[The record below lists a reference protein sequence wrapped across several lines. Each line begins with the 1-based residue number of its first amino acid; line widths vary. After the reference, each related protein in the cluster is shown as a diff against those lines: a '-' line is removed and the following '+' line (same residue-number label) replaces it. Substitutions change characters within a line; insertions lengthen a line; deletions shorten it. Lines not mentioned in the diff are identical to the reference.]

1 MLSENITSEIDDEKQ
16 GEINAMKILL
26 RDTDYI
32 AIKHSEGLIS
42 DEEYAE
48 TKAKRQAWRDRIN
61 ELEK

>member
-1 MLSENITSEIDDEKQ
+1 MLTENITSEIDDEKQ

-61 ELEK
+61 EFEK